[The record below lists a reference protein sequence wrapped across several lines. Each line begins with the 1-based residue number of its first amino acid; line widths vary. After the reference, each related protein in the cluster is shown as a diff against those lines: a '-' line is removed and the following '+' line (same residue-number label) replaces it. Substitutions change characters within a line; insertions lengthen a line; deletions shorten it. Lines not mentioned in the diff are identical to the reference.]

1 MVYILFNRDKI
12 FGVYG
17 TLSMLQANCYIFVY
31 LLYSRGK
38 LNREV
43 YLQIKNQLDELALD
57 SLESL
62 QKTMAAAYIDIES
75 YELEDSSFTAL
86 KNISDHI
93 KFRFDVL
100 EELLGKDSRV
110 NVTFP
115 GNNAL
120 DNMMVTAEI
129 ETVWREMDPDNYL
142 EVITKLKKLIIK
154 RISTLQLM
162 FESRVIFGNVSDKQ
176 ASTLSYQVWPAD
188 IANWNLPNNSPVF
201 GEGFA
206 TCFQYQ
212 VPGVFGIVTNPY
224 YGYTFNR

>member
-17 TLSMLQANCYIFVY
+17 TLTMLQANCYIFVY
-31 LLYSRGK
+31 QLYNTRK
-38 LNREV
+38 LDRDT
-43 YLQIKNQLDELALD
+43 YMKIKTQLDELALD

-62 QKTMAAAYIDIES
+62 QKTMAMAYIDIES
-75 YELEDSSFTAL
+75 HDLENDSFKAL
-86 KNISDHI
+86 ENISKHI
-93 KFRFDVL
+93 DFRFDTL

-115 GNNAL
+115 GNSAL

-142 EVITKLKKLIIK
+142 EVITKLKKLIIR

-162 FESRVIFGNVSDKQ
+162 FESRVKFGNVSDKQ

-188 IANWNLPNNSPVF
+188 IGNWNLPNNSPVY

-206 TCFQYQ
+206 VCFQYQ
-212 VPGVFGIVTNPY
+212 VPGVYGIVTNPY
-224 YGYTFNR
+224 YGYKF

>member
-1 MVYILFNRDKI
+1 MVYILFNKDKI

-17 TLSMLQANCYIFVY
+17 TLPMLQANCYIFAY
-31 LLYSRGK
+31 QLYRSKK
-38 LNREV
+38 LNRDI

-62 QKTMAAAYIDIES
+62 QKIAAAAYIDIES
-75 YELEDSSFTAL
+75 HKLEDSSFTAL
-86 KNISDHI
+86 SNISGHI
-93 KFRFDVL
+93 NSRFDIL
-100 EELLGKDSRV
+100 EDFMGKDSRV

-115 GNNAL
+115 GNSAL

-162 FESRVIFGNVSDKQ
+162 FESRVRFGNVSDKQ

-188 IANWNLPNNSPVF
+188 IGNWNLPNNSPIY

-206 TCFQYQ
+206 ACFQYQ
-212 VPGVFGIVTNPY
+212 VPGVFGMVTNPY
-224 YGYTFNR
+224 YGYTF